1 MGLDREYIFDC
12 RMRPVNCSQFFT
24 LVTCEIGA
32 GVAQAVQCLATDWT
46 TGRSRFDPRQGQG
59 FFL

>member
-1 MGLDREYIFDC
+1 MYVAYFRAFINTIIYMGFVREYIFYR

-32 GVAQAVQCLATDWT
+32 G
-46 TGRSRFDPRQGQG
+46 
-59 FFL
+59 